1 MAVEH
6 SFSVD
11 GGDAV
16 FQMLSVTPNT
26 EEVRLLLETKDAGQ
40 A

>member
-26 EEVRLLLETKDAGQ
+26 EEVAF
-40 A
+40 AP